1 MNKKHSSIDKLALF
15 KTMFWIMFCVV
26 VIAFTILFITERARV
41 NGDVRSSG
49 AIIDGN
55 QYKSINDIKN
65 AIANGQITSAQ
76 DLASAYKQMY
86 EWAKYPLI
94 DFSLMVSFFA
104 NFKTPPTDPATTWS
118 VRSTAVDMAYS
129 YLFITAMIAL
139 VALVFQILM
148 SIEMLIQRHKEVKY
162 DLSTKYPNNFLSY
175 KMFNVKMFMDFITNL
190 AIVFAFFNFLSTLI
204 VIGYWIFLY
213 SVQLIIKL
221 ISKKQ
226 INLSDSFGSNK
237 HDFWYLIFV
246 MLFQNLYTM
255 LKSIFLSKFGVNLDL
270 IFQIILPIGTITLI
284 VGLFIKNLLSSKVN
298 SVLSAIKNID
308 GKVTSF
314 RAFFYTNKE
323 ESLND
328 YNFVSILPPLIK
340 NPLIK
345 GNMDHKRAN
354 NLMLELDETITFINT
369 KYQKKQRQ
377 YMLYVLFNQ
386 VGSIDEI
393 NEIKTNTNKLIK

>member
-1 MNKKHSSIDKLALF
+1 MIKKHSHFDKLSLF
-15 KTMFWIMFCVV
+15 KVIFWIIFCSAI
-26 VIAFTILFITERARV
+26 IAFTILFIHERANV
-41 NGDVRSSG
+41 NAKIYDVTLVP
-49 AIIDGN
+49 N
-55 QYKSINDIKN
+55 CYSINDIKT
-65 AIANGQITSAQ
+65 AIDNGWITSPDQ
-76 DLASAYKQMY
+76 LANAYKQMY
-86 EWAKYPLI
+86 EWGKYPLI

-104 NFKTPPTDPATTWS
+104 NFSTPPTDPTTTWS

-129 YLFITAMIAL
+129 YLFITALIAI
-139 VALVFQILM
+139 VALIFQILM
-148 SIEMLIQRHKEVKY
+148 NVENVIQRHKEIKY
-162 DLSTKYPNNFLSY
+162 GLSTKYPNNFLSY
-175 KMFNVKMFMDFITNL
+175 KMFNIKMFMDFITNL

-221 ISKKQ
+221 TLKKNT
-226 INLSDSFGSNK
+226 NLSDSFGSNK

-284 VGLFIKNLLSSKVN
+284 VGLFIKNLLSSRVN
-298 SVLSAIKNID
+298 SVLNAIKSID
-308 GKVTSF
+308 GKVVSF
-314 RAFFYTNKE
+314 RAFFYINKQD
-323 ESLND
+323 SLND
-328 YNFVSILPPLIK
+328 YNFVSSLPPLIK

-345 GNMDHKRAN
+345 GNMSHQRAN
-354 NLMLELDETITFINT
+354 DLMLQLDEMATFIDN

-386 VGSIDEI
+386 VASVDEI
-393 NEIKTNTNKLIK
+393 KEIKENTLKLIKDK